1 MEKKEYEGLDIT
13 VFEEVLNN
21 GLRVYLCKLPL
32 DETYAKM
39 TVSTGLAVNKFT
51 FDGKEYEV
59 SPHTAHFLEHILFN
73 KEDGDLSYNFLKNS
87 SQYNATTSLDETK
100 YWFLG
105 YNNFYDNLKTLLRIV
120 SEPFFTE
127 EGISKEKGIIEAEL
141 KSRLG
146 KTGTIIYDN
155 TAKNLFHSSH
165 YKDYNNFKK
174 GMFEDLY
181 AITKEELEI
190 YYKAFYNPSN
200 MYLTIAGNIN
210 PKEIIDFLNKYYQNS
225 SSKYLPQIKKVHES
239 ETVLK
244 EKEYIQTE
252 IKGKLIQIAYKEK
265 IQNLENFPLDYAM
278 MKIYLSKKLSVLSNL
293 KDITEK
299 DDNYITP
306 YVYYSL
312 DVMDG
317 YYVIQNYVKV
327 KEEKDAVSILTADL
341 QNKKITRDDFE
352 LLKKYQ
358 ITSLLKKLDYPV
370 KIGDLIT
377 SQIKLYK
384 KPLYNIYMIYKN
396 LKYEDFL
403 DYINNLS
410 FANKSVIV
418 YEKEI

>member
-127 EGISKEKGIIEAEL
+127 DGISKEKGIIEAEL

-190 YYKAFYNPSN
+190 YYVFSN
-200 MYLTIAGNIN
+200 CR
-210 PKEIIDFLNKYYQNS
+210 KY
-225 SSKYLPQIKKVHES
+225 KPQ
-239 ETVLK
+239 
-244 EKEYIQTE
+244 
-252 IKGKLIQIAYKEK
+252 
-265 IQNLENFPLDYAM
+265 
-278 MKIYLSKKLSVLSNL
+278 
-293 KDITEK
+293 
-299 DDNYITP
+299 
-306 YVYYSL
+306 
-312 DVMDG
+312 
-317 YYVIQNYVKV
+317 
-327 KEEKDAVSILTADL
+327 
-341 QNKKITRDDFE
+341 R
-352 LLKKYQ
+352 
-358 ITSLLKKLDYPV
+358 
-370 KIGDLIT
+370 
-377 SQIKLYK
+377 
-384 KPLYNIYMIYKN
+384 
-396 LKYEDFL
+396 
-403 DYINNLS
+403 NN
-410 FANKSVIV
+410 
-418 YEKEI
+418 

>member
-1 MEKKEYEGLDIT
+1 MEKKQYEGLDIT

-127 EGISKEKGIIEAEL
+127 EGISKEK
-141 KSRLG
+141 
-146 KTGTIIYDN
+146 
-155 TAKNLFHSSH
+155 
-165 YKDYNNFKK
+165 
-174 GMFEDLY
+174 
-181 AITKEELEI
+181 
-190 YYKAFYNPSN
+190 
-200 MYLTIAGNIN
+200 
-210 PKEIIDFLNKYYQNS
+210 
-225 SSKYLPQIKKVHES
+225 
-239 ETVLK
+239 
-244 EKEYIQTE
+244 EYIQTE

-265 IQNLENFPLDYAM
+265 IQNLENLSFDYAM

-327 KEEKDAVSILTADL
+327 KEEKDAASILTADL

-358 ITSLLKKLDYPV
+358 IISLLKKLDYPV